1 METTDVKIP
10 RSVKGKESTFFDDPA
25 IDQVMTFFT
34 ELMTELS
41 VLRDRVDTLEK
52 VLEDNSIIA
61 PAAVESYQHSE
72 ESERRRSR
80 ARKEFLQRVLRVEP

>member
-1 METTDVKIP
+1 MNKPEVKIP

-41 VLRDRVDTLEK
+41 VLRDRVDTLER
-52 VLEDNSIIA
+52 VLEDHSIIP
-61 PAAVESYQHSE
+61 PAAVDTYRHSE
-72 ESERRRSR
+72 ESEARR
-80 ARKEFLQRVLRVEP
+80 AALRKAFLQRVLRVEP